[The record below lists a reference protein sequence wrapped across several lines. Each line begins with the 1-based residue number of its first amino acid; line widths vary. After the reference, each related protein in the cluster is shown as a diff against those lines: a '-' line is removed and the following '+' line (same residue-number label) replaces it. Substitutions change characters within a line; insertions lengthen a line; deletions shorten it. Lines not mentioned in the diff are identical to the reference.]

1 MALSAMGDDGK
12 AVDWWF
18 MYKVAGDSTTSAG
31 ARGPVLDGRKV
42 TGIEYLYFDAETR
55 ARSELALSSQTVQ
68 GGALQKTLNQL
79 YGPASKSLGWLFYN
93 DENPLNGEVTS
104 ARGHTKGALAFD
116 LASNTAFW
124 LIQST
129 PKFPLKGKYG
139 FPKTGQLNAQTLLCI
154 TLRDAGVAQSIA
166 KQMYAAQQP
175 NVYLASG
182 IPAALAG
189 EPNDPRVKL
198 MHDQVASGN
207 TPVHV
212 IIPFTSKGGV
222 KFMSIA
228 KNRTWGLD
236 FYNDLVGPA
245 LKENLDVETWE
256 HDPVPPAADS
266 DKRHTVVDMKAVNLK
281 ALDIDLAWSEE
292 DDHAKL
298 AISARSEPR
307 HYVCVGDLNYTI
319 AQRKRGG
326 GTVAF
331 QCDPLWESIS
341 SILEGVSAFPHAR
354 APGAAAPSPRGAI
367 RKRSA
372 RGSSPGIGGGKQGA
386 SNVLYAKRGQ
396 PATARRARP

>member
-31 ARGPVLDGRKV
+31 ARGPVLDGKKV

-55 ARSELALSSQTVQ
+55 ATSELALSSQTVQ

-93 DENPLNGEVTS
+93 DENPINGEVTS

-124 LIQST
+124 LTQST

-154 TLRDAGVAQSIA
+154 PLRDASVAQSIA

-175 NVYLASG
+175 SVYLASG

-189 EPNDPRVKL
+189 EPN
-198 MHDQVASGN
+198 
-207 TPVHV
+207 
-212 IIPFTSKGGV
+212 
-222 KFMSIA
+222 
-228 KNRTWGLD
+228 
-236 FYNDLVGPA
+236 
-245 LKENLDVETWE
+245 
-256 HDPVPPAADS
+256 
-266 DKRHTVVDMKAVNLK
+266 
-281 ALDIDLAWSEE
+281 
-292 DDHAKL
+292 DHAKL

-307 HYVCVGDLNYTI
+307 HYVCVGDRSER
-319 AQRKRGG
+319 A
-326 GTVAF
+326 
-331 QCDPLWESIS
+331 DPS
-341 SILEGVSAFPHAR
+341 R
-354 APGAAAPSPRGAI
+354 PG
-367 RKRSA
+367 
-372 RGSSPGIGGGKQGA
+372 GA
-386 SNVLYAKRGQ
+386 SDLLYAKRGQ
-396 PATARRARP
+396 PAAARRARP